1 MFVQLLTVS
10 LNGDSTAAVKT
21 KKRPFPSLCRAKTAF
36 RWNFHGGGEKYPQHG
51 AWTMFVYHQELLDT
65 SSSISHF
72 GVVRFWKVEAQVC
85 SVSVVIIFIDLPQ
98 KKHRFLSRYVGI
110 DISVHA
116 MGLVLVRRIWQSDQS
131 ILNKS
136 FFVLLYV

>member
-10 LNGDSTAAVKT
+10 LNGDSTAAVK
-21 KKRPFPSLCRAKTAF
+21 KKTALSIPVLWETSF

-72 GVVRFWKVEAQVC
+72 GVVRLEGG
-85 SVSVVIIFIDLPQ
+85 SP
-98 KKHRFLSRYVGI
+98 
-110 DISVHA
+110 
-116 MGLVLVRRIWQSDQS
+116 GLLR
-131 ILNKS
+131 
-136 FFVLLYV
+136 